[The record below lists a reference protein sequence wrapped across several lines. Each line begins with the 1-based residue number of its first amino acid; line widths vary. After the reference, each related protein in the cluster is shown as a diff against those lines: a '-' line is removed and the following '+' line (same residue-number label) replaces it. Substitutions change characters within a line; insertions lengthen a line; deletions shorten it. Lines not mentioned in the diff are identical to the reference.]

1 MKITTLQMFIFW
13 FANDLEGMDASS
25 DLNIDMPIHNLWSS
39 SLKRI
44 PQTLVYTS
52 LLRNPTQ
59 TLTNRLYIILGD
71 FMLLYN
77 SSFINSD

>member
-1 MKITTLQMFIFW
+1 MKITTLQMFISR

-25 DLNIDMPIHNLWSS
+25 DLNIDMPIHT